1 MKKFI
6 SFEGIDGCGKS
17 TQIKLLSEKLTEVGI
32 NNIIVREPGDT
43 NISNKIRSILLDK
56 NNKISKISETM
67 LFLSAR
73 SQLVN
78 EKIIPFYEDGN
89 IVLCDRYIDST
100 IAYQGY
106 GRNLDV
112 GMLEKLNK
120 FATKNYIPDIT
131 FILDIDCKVAYE
143 RLKSSNLDRMELSG
157 IGFLESV
164 SHGYKKIAS
173 MNKDRCKVID
183 CSNKDIITIHEEIIN
198 IFNLHCGKDVL

>member
-32 NNIIVREPGDT
+32 NNIIVREPGGT

-78 EKIIPFYEDGN
+78 EKIRIFKICNNN
-89 IVLCDRYIDST
+89 IQIMLFLC
-100 IAYQGY
+100 
-106 GRNLDV
+106 
-112 GMLEKLNK
+112 
-120 FATKNYIPDIT
+120 
-131 FILDIDCKVAYE
+131 
-143 RLKSSNLDRMELSG
+143 
-157 IGFLESV
+157 
-164 SHGYKKIAS
+164 
-173 MNKDRCKVID
+173 
-183 CSNKDIITIHEEIIN
+183 II
-198 IFNLHCGKDVL
+198 